1 MDDYDTM
8 MVERAQAEGM
18 VVVRMAGGRVSA
30 GVLRHWQVQ
39 GGRGARRALVELPDG
54 FRVNV
59 RQSCVMLPESADP
72 A

>member
-18 VVVRMAGGRVSA
+18 VMVRMGGGRMSS

-59 RQSCVMLPESADP
+59 RQSCVILPESDNA
-72 A
+72 

>member
-1 MDDYDTM
+1 MDGYDEI
-8 MVERAQAEGM
+8 MVERARVSGA

-59 RQSCVMLPESADP
+59 RQSCVILPESDGP

>member
-1 MDDYDTM
+1 MDDYDAM
-8 MVERAQAEGM
+8 MVERSRVEGM
-18 VVVRMAGGRVSA
+18 VVVRMGGGRVSA

-59 RQSCVMLPESADP
+59 RQSCVMLPEIDDP